1 MEGFLLVD
9 DRDGRVL
16 GHFTDPIEALRVFDV
31 LELENPE
38 LARTLS
44 LVRFDQRR
52 GSIVGTETSTW
63 LAPLT

>member
-16 GHFTDPIEALRVFDV
+16 GHFKDPIEAPRVFDV
-31 LELENPE
+31 LELEHPE
-38 LARTLS
+38 LARTVS

-52 GSIVGTETSTW
+52 GSILGTETSTR